1 MKTVVLLALVLLFP
15 FTAFAYHTNPP
26 ASATHTKHYENS
38 LFKMT
43 EKGLFSVEMVIKE
56 KELKVGVN
64 TLDMIVHD
72 RDVKDVAG
80 AEITIA
86 PWMPEMGHGVFEK
99 PVVQE
104 RGGGLYSVDNIILI
118 MGGHWELRMKI
129 KKGVTEDTVTFDFPD
144 VNLSEAPSHDEHR
157 IRYSSAPADVDTS
170 AVQTSA
176 QKIFKVSYVSKDL
189 PIPIGRITSWT
200 LRVETADGHPVKDA
214 DITIDG
220 SMPEHGHGLPTQPEV
235 TKRMEDGE
243 YILQGLKFS
252 MPGWWVI
259 TLRIKAQDL
268 EDTVTFNLILQ

>member
-1 MKTVVLLALVLLFP
+1 MRTAILLMCVLLFP
-15 FTAFAYHTNPP
+15 FTAFALHTDQPSSGP
-26 ASATHTKHYENS
+26 HTKHYENS

-72 RDVKDVAG
+72 KDDKDVVG
-80 AEITIA
+80 AEITVA

-99 PVVQE
+99 PVVLE

-129 KKGVTEDTVTFDFPD
+129 RTGAVEDTVTFNFPE
-144 VNLSEAPSHDEHR
+144 VKISETPSQGEHKMT
-157 IRYSSAPADVDTS
+157 YSFAPADLDTS

-176 QKIFKVSYVSKDL
+176 QKLFKVSYVSNDI
-189 PIPIGRITSWT
+189 PIPIGRITGWK
-200 LRVETADGHPVKDA
+200 LRVETADGRPVRNA
-214 DITIDG
+214 DIAIVG
-220 SMPEHGHGLPTQPEV
+220 NMPEHGHGLPTQPEV
-235 TKRMEDGE
+235 AKGMEDGD

-252 MPGWWVI
+252 MPGWWMI
-259 TLRIKAQDL
+259 TLRIKAQDMD
-268 EDTVTFNLILQ
+268 DTVTFNLLLQ